1 MAGGRRT
8 NKSITETLTSKEDL
22 ELQRKITTATEGFG
36 TTKFCELILRDRTRI
51 SKDNALTVSNYIIA
65 MQHEINPRPNTI
77 RTVIQFLAELSKM
90 VGIEK
95 KQFKDMTRDDILL
108 YLDSNRKLENDDP
121 MHK

>member
-8 NKSITETLTSKEDL
+8 NKSITETPTSKEDL
-22 ELQRKITTATEGFG
+22 ELQRKITIATEGFG

-77 RTVIQFLAELSKM
+77 RTVIQFLAELSKI
-90 VGIEK
+90 VGIEVHA
-95 KQFKDMTRDDILL
+95 QV
-108 YLDSNRKLENDDP
+108 YVN
-121 MHK
+121 